1 MAAFGL
7 GESLKY
13 RAGFGGAK
21 EPFGGEAAG
30 QKRGTIHECDKKT
43 RRLMFLFFV
52 FLIEACYC

>member
-21 EPFGGEAAG
+21 EPFGGEAEKVGAG
-30 QKRGTIHECDKKT
+30 
-43 RRLMFLFFV
+43 L
-52 FLIEACYC
+52 

>member
-30 QKRGTIHECDKKT
+30 QKRGTIRVIKKQGD
-43 RRLMFLFFV
+43 
-52 FLIEACYC
+52 